1 MGITLDWIHQNT
13 RNLLDG
19 LNTAVFVF
27 DNDLRLVYIN
37 AAGEMLMDNSASHCI
52 GLDIDGLVV
61 DSDYMQKH
69 LRQALQTGQPYMQRG
84 CRLQPNGR
92 DTVTVDCTGIP
103 LYLDGEIQ
111 GLLVEM
117 LQVDR
122 QLRINLE
129 THLLDQQQATRSLV
143 RGLAHEIKNPLGGL
157 RGAAQLLEQEITDE
171 YLKEYTRIIIGEAD
185 RLQNLVNRMLGPN
198 NVPRMRSVN
207 IHEVLA
213 HVCSLVQAENLP
225 GLVMKQDYDPS
236 IPELWADRDLL
247 VQAVL
252 NIVRNA
258 VQALQGKGLVYL
270 RTRTLRQYTIG
281 NQRYRHVV
289 KVEIL
294 DNGPGIPKEI
304 LKQIFLPMITTNPE
318 GTGLGLSIAQSILNQ
333 HKGLIECQ
341 SEPGNTKF
349 TLLLPLESEH
359 E

>member
-1 MGITLDWIHQNT
+1 
-13 RNLLDG
+13 
-19 LNTAVFVF
+19 
-27 DNDLRLVYIN
+27 
-37 AAGEMLMDNSASHCI
+37 ML
-52 GLDIDGLVV
+52 
-61 DSDYMQKH
+61 
-69 LRQALQTGQPYMQRG
+69 
-84 CRLQPNGR
+84 
-92 DTVTVDCTGIP
+92 
-103 LYLDGEIQ
+103 
-111 GLLVEM
+111 
-117 LQVDR
+117 
-122 QLRINLE
+122 
-129 THLLDQQQATRSLV
+129 
-143 RGLAHEIKNPLGGL
+143 
-157 RGAAQLLEQEITDE
+157 AQERTDE
-171 YLKEYTRIIIGEAD
+171 YLKEYPRIIIGEAD

-207 IHEVLA
+207 IHEVLQ

-225 GLVMKQDYDPS
+225 GLVMKQDSDPS

-258 VQALQGKGLVYL
+258 VQALQGKGFVYL

-304 LKQIFLPMITTNPE
+304 LKQIFLPMITTSPE